1 MNIPRSD
8 PSVTLLPNG
17 TVLVIGGF
25 EGGTKITDT
34 AEIYDPASNTWTLT
48 GSLVEA
54 REAHTATLLPDGTV
68 LVTGGQGDLAAE
80 TVRASSEIYDPATRT
95 FAAVGAMGT
104 GRYFHTASFLPASGL
119 VLVASGLTAF
129 DAAALTASV
138 ERYDIFVILAT
149 AQAVDVADPIVADR
163 NSHSATTLAD
173 GTVLIAGGD
182 DAGSTFYAAAEIYTP
197 DAIDEPPVDEPPVDE
212 PPVDEP
218 PVDEPPVD
226 EPPVDEPPV
235 DEPLPA
241 LTFADFADLPIPG
254 LTLIATEVPPGLSL
268 VSLTGIIP
276 LLAAIE
282 AAELS
287 AAQGEIDVDFDDGDP
302 IIEGDGG
309 DDLSTFLDE
318 KARIGTDILVRDA
331 TIGIDKVFN
340 PADGNSFAPDGL
352 PFLNLF
358 TTAGVG
364 PIWVNAPNGGWVV
377 DAFWSDEQW
386 QTIPPHT
393 GRSSP
398 FVPIAYTG
406 PATQPNLAALGL
418 DGADVPAVFAW
429 EIASSSWKTFRPG
442 GPKPTQTLDDF
453 GDDALM
459 VQILDERPVELHI
472 APPDQTFGE
481 RCDSIVYGTG
491 DAQTVLTN
499 PEGNPG
505 TTPIDIELL
514 LSLSLVSAAPI
525 VVTFAAERWTSIS
538 WSAWAPSNSASTPR
552 TVPGPPAAL
561 R

>member
-1 MNIPRSD
+1 MLRS
-8 PSVTLLPNG
+8 S
-17 TVLVIGGF
+17 
-25 EGGTKITDT
+25 
-34 AEIYDPASNTWTLT
+34 A
-48 GSLVEA
+48 
-54 REAHTATLLPDGTV
+54 AH
-68 LVTGGQGDLAAE
+68 
-80 TVRASSEIYDPATRT
+80 S
-95 FAAVGAMGT
+95 
-104 GRYFHTASFLPASGL
+104 
-119 VLVASGLTAF
+119 
-129 DAAALTASV
+129 
-138 ERYDIFVILAT
+138 
-149 AQAVDVADPIVADR
+149 
-163 NSHSATTLAD
+163 
-173 GTVLIAGGD
+173 D

-226 EPPVDEPPV
+226 EPP
-235 DEPLPA
+235 PA

-287 AAQGEIDVDFDDGDP
+287 AAQGEIDVDFDDGDL

-309 DDLSTFLDE
+309 DDDLSTFLDE

-331 TIGIDKVFN
+331 MIGIDKVFN

-525 VVTFAAERWTSIS
+525 VVTFDGG
-538 WSAWAPSNSASTPR
+538 
-552 TVPGPPAAL
+552 TVDFDFVVCVGAL
-561 R
+561 E

>member
-218 PVDEPPVD
+218 
-226 EPPVDEPPV
+226 
-235 DEPLPA
+235 
-241 LTFADFADLPIPG
+241 
-254 LTLIATEVPPGLSL
+254 
-268 VSLTGIIP
+268 
-276 LLAAIE
+276 
-282 AAELS
+282 
-287 AAQGEIDVDFDDGDP
+287 
-302 IIEGDGG
+302 
-309 DDLSTFLDE
+309 
-318 KARIGTDILVRDA
+318 RR
-331 TIGIDKVFN
+331 
-340 PADGNSFAPDGL
+340 
-352 PFLNLF
+352 
-358 TTAGVG
+358 
-364 PIWVNAPNGGWVV
+364 
-377 DAFWSDEQW
+377 
-386 QTIPPHT
+386 
-393 GRSSP
+393 
-398 FVPIAYTG
+398 
-406 PATQPNLAALGL
+406 
-418 DGADVPAVFAW
+418 
-429 EIASSSWKTFRPG
+429 
-442 GPKPTQTLDDF
+442 
-453 GDDALM
+453 
-459 VQILDERPVELHI
+459 
-472 APPDQTFGE
+472 
-481 RCDSIVYGTG
+481 
-491 DAQTVLTN
+491 
-499 PEGNPG
+499 
-505 TTPIDIELL
+505 
-514 LSLSLVSAAPI
+514 
-525 VVTFAAERWTSIS
+525 
-538 WSAWAPSNSASTPR
+538 
-552 TVPGPPAAL
+552 
-561 R
+561 

>member
-119 VLVASGLTAF
+119 VLVAGGLTAF

-138 ERYDIFVILAT
+138 ERYDIFVVLAT

-173 GTVLIAGGD
+173 DTVLIAGGD

-226 EPPVDEPPV
+226 EPP
-235 DEPLPA
+235 PA

-287 AAQGEIDVDFDDGDP
+287 AAQGEIDVDFDDGDL

-309 DDLSTFLDE
+309 DDDLSTFLDE

-331 TIGIDKVFN
+331 MIGIDKVFN
-340 PADGNSFAPDGL
+340 PADSNSFAPDGL

-429 EIASSSWKTFRPG
+429 EIASSSWKTFRAG

-525 VVTFAAERWTSIS
+525 VVTFDGG
-538 WSAWAPSNSASTPR
+538 
-552 TVPGPPAAL
+552 TVDFDFVVCVGAL
-561 R
+561 E